1 MYDLN
6 QAETGSVFD
15 LLPDGTVARAVLV
28 LNKGGH
34 GEGGW
39 CKQSKAGDLM
49 LDCKWVISAGKH
61 AKRHVFE
68 NMLISGSEKAVAITM
83 KNLRA
88 LIEGHLGLDP
98 NDMSDA
104 ARQARMIPSLGA
116 VNGLEGC
123 ILIGIEKGTD
133 GHPDK
138 NRVKAVIAPGAGNYL
153 KPGEIQQN
161 PPTATT
167 TAPVQGYGQTQQAT
181 QGYQPP
187 AGGYGGTAL
196 QQPPAYGYGQAST
209 QPNAGGADT
218 FAFNGDPNAPKPGWG
233 H

>member
-6 QAETGSVFD
+6 TAETGSVFD

-39 CKQSKAGDLM
+39 CKLSKNGDQM
-49 LDCKWVISAGKH
+49 LDAKWVITVGKH

-68 NMLISGSEKAVAITM
+68 NMLVSGSEKAVAITM

-88 LIEGHLGLDP
+88 LIEGHFGIDP

-104 ARQARMIPSLGA
+104 ARQARMIPSLGS

-123 ILIGIEKGTD
+123 ILIGVEKGTD

-167 TAPVQGYGQTQQAT
+167 APATPAYGQTATQGTYQAPPAYGSAPNPGYGQTT
-181 QGYQPP
+181 LPYTPP
-187 AGGYGGTAL
+187 AD
-196 QQPPAYGYGQAST
+196 
-209 QPNAGGADT
+209 N
-218 FAFNGDPNAPKPGWG
+218 FAFNGDPAGPKPGWG